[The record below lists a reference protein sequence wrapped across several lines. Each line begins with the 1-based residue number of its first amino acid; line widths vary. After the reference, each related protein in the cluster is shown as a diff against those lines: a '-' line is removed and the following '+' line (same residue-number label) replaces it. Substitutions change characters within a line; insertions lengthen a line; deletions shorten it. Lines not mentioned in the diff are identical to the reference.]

1 MRCAMVKE
9 CLIFP
14 LKEMIINPLIGII
27 YALES
32 LEGSQYGIDVLHIFH
47 VLTMAPL
54 GLAGVEGVV
63 ASGRTVAMVQARSMA
78 KKNAMNGMS
87 DRMPDI
93 L

>member
-1 MRCAMVKE
+1 
-9 CLIFP
+9 
-14 LKEMIINPLIGII
+14 
-27 YALES
+27 
-32 LEGSQYGIDVLHIFH
+32 
-47 VLTMAPL
+47 MAPL

-78 KKNAMNGMS
+78 KKNALNGMS